1 MLLFDNLADWGSVAN
16 IVLATMSVFTAIV
29 TAWMLLKQHKIQ
41 KEQLNAQHLEHQPI
55 FRFDKSGEA
64 STIIYNN
71 GCAMSAPA
79 KIELTTMMFIEPLK
93 YSEKNMRLEYYLNCI
108 PLKYYTSTR
117 YTRSLTNELA
127 VFQKQNKEKQQLLDN
142 TIREYKKSLWS
153 SINLVFNEETQLYVA
168 DVTKIEYI
176 DMYKIRRKVFYL
188 NSTEISEQLYWLIHE
203 YSKDYW
209 SAPYEIEY
217 LNQNRDSILKEIL
230 QYKHK
235 QG

>member
-1 MLLFDNLADWGSVAN
+1 MLLFDNLDNWGSVAN

-29 TAWMLLKQHKIQ
+29 TAWMLFKQHKIQ

-55 FRFDKSGEA
+55 FRFDKSNET
-64 STIIYNN
+64 STIIYND

-79 KIELTTMMFIEPLK
+79 KIELTTMLIIETLK
-93 YSEKNMRLEYYLNCI
+93 YSLPLEYYFNCI

-117 YTRSLTNELA
+117 YTRNLTNELA
-127 VFQKQNKEKQQLLDN
+127 VLQKQNRDKQELLNN
-142 TIREYKKSLWS
+142 TINEYRNSLWTIE
-153 SINLVFNEETQLYVA
+153 SIAFNECPRLYIA

-217 LNQNRDSILKEIL
+217 LNQNRDSILKEVL